1 MHVTLHLTDQCNL
14 DCSYCVHEKRDCVMS
29 ETVLNAACDY
39 IFQSGTT
46 AGICFFGGEPLLEKG
61 LLQKAVTR
69 CQQHTKETGIP
80 FQCKM
85 TTNGTLLDKDF
96 IQYAKSI
103 GMHIGLSF
111 DGTGQDRCRR
121 YRDGSGTFSDLE
133 RNAKLLLEQL
143 PNSYAMMTI
152 APEAVDTY
160 TDSVKYLYRLG
171 FRNMNATLAYGKRV
185 HWTDVHLEQLQT
197 ELQKTADFYEQQFL
211 QGTPFYFGTFDGK
224 IQDSIRGHCSGERCH
239 LGLRQMPVT
248 PDGSLYPCT
257 QFINDPDYLL
267 GDVFHGL
274 DKEKVRKLI
283 HREATP
289 NRCQECALKN
299 RCTNACGC
307 MNRLETGDE
316 NQVSPLQ
323 CTYERMLIATCDAVA
338 NRMME
343 QKPEAFLKKFA

>member
-1 MHVTLHLTDQCNL
+1 
-14 DCSYCVHEKRDCVMS
+14 MS

-69 CQQHTKETGIP
+69 CQQHAKETGIP

-85 TTNGTLLDKDF
+85 TTNGTLLDKAF

-103 GMHIGLSF
+103 GMQIGLSF

-185 HWTDVHLEQLQT
+185 LNDFLRQLTRQSRT
-197 ELQKTADFYEQQFL
+197 
-211 QGTPFYFGTFDGK
+211 YFIRRYWYGE
-224 IQDSIRGHCSGERCH
+224 SIREIAAACGAGEEKIKSSLFRTRQR
-239 LGLRQMPVT
+239 LRQC
-248 PDGSLYPCT
+248 LE
-257 QFINDPDYLL
+257 
-267 GDVFHGL
+267 
-274 DKEKVRKLI
+274 KE
-283 HREATP
+283 
-289 NRCQECALKN
+289 
-299 RCTNACGC
+299 G
-307 MNRLETGDE
+307 
-316 NQVSPLQ
+316 
-323 CTYERMLIATCDAVA
+323 ML
-338 NRMME
+338 
-343 QKPEAFLKKFA
+343 

>member
-1 MHVTLHLTDQCNL
+1 MQ
-14 DCSYCVHEKRDCVMS
+14 
-29 ETVLNAACDY
+29 
-39 IFQSGTT
+39 
-46 AGICFFGGEPLLEKG
+46 
-61 LLQKAVTR
+61 
-69 CQQHTKETGIP
+69 
-80 FQCKM
+80 
-85 TTNGTLLDKDF
+85 
-96 IQYAKSI
+96 
-103 GMHIGLSF
+103 
-111 DGTGQDRCRR
+111 
-121 YRDGSGTFSDLE
+121 
-133 RNAKLLLEQL
+133 
-143 PNSYAMMTI
+143 MTI

-185 HWTDVHLEQLQT
+185 HWTDAHLEQLQA

-224 IQDSIRGHCSGERCH
+224 IQDSMRGHCSGERCH

-257 QFINDPDYLL
+257 QFINDPAYLL

-299 RCTNACGC
+299 RCTNSCGC

>member
-1 MHVTLHLTDQCNL
+1 
-14 DCSYCVHEKRDCVMS
+14 MS
-29 ETVLNAACDY
+29 EAVLNAACDY

-69 CQQHTKETGIP
+69 CQQHAKETGIP

-121 YRDGSGTFSDLE
+121 YRDGKGTFSDLE

-160 TDSVKYLYRLG
+160 TDSVKYL
-171 FRNMNATLAYGKRV
+171 
-185 HWTDVHLEQLQT
+185 
-197 ELQKTADFYEQQFL
+197 
-211 QGTPFYFGTFDGK
+211 
-224 IQDSIRGHCSGERCH
+224 
-239 LGLRQMPVT
+239 
-248 PDGSLYPCT
+248 
-257 QFINDPDYLL
+257 
-267 GDVFHGL
+267 
-274 DKEKVRKLI
+274 
-283 HREATP
+283 
-289 NRCQECALKN
+289 
-299 RCTNACGC
+299 
-307 MNRLETGDE
+307 
-316 NQVSPLQ
+316 
-323 CTYERMLIATCDAVA
+323 
-338 NRMME
+338 
-343 QKPEAFLKKFA
+343 

>member
-1 MHVTLHLTDQCNL
+1 
-14 DCSYCVHEKRDCVMS
+14 MS

-46 AGICFFGGEPLLEKG
+46 AGICFFGGEPLLEKD

-69 CQQHTKETGIP
+69 CQQHAKETGIP

-85 TTNGTLLDKDF
+85 TTNGTLLDKAF

-160 TDSVKYLYRLG
+160 TDSVKYLYQLG

-185 HWTDVHLEQLQT
+185 
-197 ELQKTADFYEQQFL
+197 
-211 QGTPFYFGTFDGK
+211 
-224 IQDSIRGHCSGERCH
+224 HCSGERCH

-248 PDGSLYPCT
+248 PNGSLYPCT

-338 NRMME
+338 NRMIE

>member
-1 MHVTLHLTDQCNL
+1 
-14 DCSYCVHEKRDCVMS
+14 MS

-46 AGICFFGGEPLLEKG
+46 AGICFFGGEPLLEKD

-69 CQQHTKETGIP
+69 CQQHAKETGIP

-224 IQDSIRGHCSGERCH
+224 IQDSKAAEALQCR
-239 LGLRQMPVT
+239 V
-248 PDGSLYPCT
+248 PD
-257 QFINDPDYLL
+257 
-267 GDVFHGL
+267 
-274 DKEKVRKLI
+274 
-283 HREATP
+283 
-289 NRCQECALKN
+289 
-299 RCTNACGC
+299 ACGIRIKSKTIC
-307 MNRLETGDE
+307 
-316 NQVSPLQ
+316 
-323 CTYERMLIATCDAVA
+323 C
-338 NRMME
+338 
-343 QKPEAFLKKFA
+343 FLKEM

>member
-1 MHVTLHLTDQCNL
+1 
-14 DCSYCVHEKRDCVMS
+14 MS

-46 AGICFFGGEPLLEKG
+46 AGICFFGGEPLLEKD

-69 CQQHTKETGIP
+69 CQQHAKETGIP

-85 TTNGTLLDKDF
+85 TTNGTLLDKAF

-103 GMHIGLSF
+103 GMQIGLSF

-171 FRNMNATLAYGKRV
+171 FRNMNATPHMENGYTGQMSIWNSYRQSYRKRQTSTNSNFYREHRSTLEHLTGKFRIAFG
-185 HWTDVHLEQLQT
+185 D
-197 ELQKTADFYEQQFL
+197 TA
-211 QGTPFYFGTFDGK
+211 
-224 IQDSIRGHCSGERCH
+224 
-239 LGLRQMPVT
+239 PV
-248 PDGSLYPCT
+248 
-257 QFINDPDYLL
+257 
-267 GDVFHGL
+267 
-274 DKEKVRKLI
+274 
-283 HREATP
+283 
-289 NRCQECALKN
+289 
-299 RCTNACGC
+299 NAA
-307 MNRLETGDE
+307 
-316 NQVSPLQ
+316 
-323 CTYERMLIATCDAVA
+323 I
-338 NRMME
+338 
-343 QKPEAFLKKFA
+343 

>member
-1 MHVTLHLTDQCNL
+1 
-14 DCSYCVHEKRDCVMS
+14 MS

-85 TTNGTLLDKDF
+85 TTNGTLLDKAF

-103 GMHIGLSF
+103 GMQIGLSF

-121 YRDGSGTFSDLE
+121 YRDGKGTFSDLE

-185 HWTDVHLEQLQT
+185 HWTDAHLEQLQA
-197 ELQKTADFYEQQFL
+197 ELQKTAAFYEQQFL

-239 LGLRQMPVT
+239 LGLRADARYTGWLAV
-248 PDGSLYPCT
+248 SLHTIHQRPRLSAGRCFSRAG
-257 QFINDPDYLL
+257 QGKSPEVDSSGGNAESLSGMCL
-267 GDVFHGL
+267 
-274 DKEKVRKLI
+274 EKPLHERL
-283 HREATP
+283 RLYESAG
-289 NRCQECALKN
+289 NR
-299 RCTNACGC
+299 R
-307 MNRLETGDE
+307 
-316 NQVSPLQ
+316 
-323 CTYERMLIATCDAVA
+323 
-338 NRMME
+338 
-343 QKPEAFLKKFA
+343 

>member
-14 DCSYCVHEKRDCVMS
+14 DCSYCVHEKRNCVMS

-69 CQQHTKETGIP
+69 CQQHAIETGIP

-85 TTNGTLLDKDF
+85 TTNGTLLDKAF

-103 GMHIGLSF
+103 GMQIGLSF

-185 HWTDVHLEQLQT
+185 HWTDAHLEQLQA

-211 QGTPFYFGTFDGK
+211 QGTLSFRASANARYTGWLAVSLHTIHQRPRLFAGRCFSRAGQGK
-224 IQDSIRGHCSGERCH
+224 SSEVDSSGSNAEPLSGMCLEKPLHKR
-239 LGLRQMPVT
+239 LR
-248 PDGSLYPCT
+248 LYESAG
-257 QFINDPDYLL
+257 NW
-267 GDVFHGL
+267 
-274 DKEKVRKLI
+274 R
-283 HREATP
+283 
-289 NRCQECALKN
+289 
-299 RCTNACGC
+299 
-307 MNRLETGDE
+307 
-316 NQVSPLQ
+316 
-323 CTYERMLIATCDAVA
+323 
-338 NRMME
+338 
-343 QKPEAFLKKFA
+343 